1 MILDVRLTIENVIE
15 EVGVSLEEKILEAI
29 DSDEVIELAREMIRI
44 PSITGKEGTRQTQFL
59 AERLSDL
66 GLEPELR
73 KVEED
78 RFNVVCEMKGEEDGP
93 KLLFEG
99 HHDTKPFD
107 GMTIDPLGAE
117 IRDGKLYGRGS
128 TDMKSALAAML
139 IAMKVLREHQV
150 PLKGTLVFGS
160 EVGEE
165 GGGGGIPLM
174 QRDGSLECDMAVVGE
189 PSELRVEVGNRGGWR
204 NTIKVLGRATHS
216 GVAQRGINAIEKM
229 AKVILGLYDLPY
241 LKVDDPLWGRSSM
254 NVQRIEGGKAWG
266 LSASVADECSVLIDS
281 RLTARTPPEEVN
293 RQVREMLARLEA
305 EDPEF
310 RIDPDTTDFAAGGR
324 AVAISPDERIVRIA
338 GDAVREVTGR
348 EPVVGTCPGWTIASA
363 IIGLGHPAIILGPG
377 NLEQAHSADEWVA
390 VDQVVAAARIYALI
404 ALKVLTGR

>member
-1 MILDVRLTIENVIE
+1 
-15 EVGVSLEEKILEAI
+15 VSLEGRILEAI
-29 DSDEVIELAREMIRI
+29 RPDEVIELARAMIRI
-44 PSITGKEGTRQTQFL
+44 PSITGEEGIQQTQFL
-59 AERLSDL
+59 ADRLSDL
-66 GLEPELR
+66 GLAPELR
-73 KVEED
+73 KVEEN
-78 RFNVVCEMKGEEDGP
+78 RYNVVCEMKGAADGP

-117 IRDGKLYGRGS
+117 IRDEKLYGRGS
-128 TDMKSALAAML
+128 ADMKSALAAML
-139 IAMKVLREHQV
+139 IAMKVLRESDV

-174 QRDGSLECDMAVVGE
+174 QQDGSLDCDMAVVGE
-189 PSELRVEVGNRGGWR
+189 PSELQVQIGNRGGWR
-204 NTIKVLGRATHS
+204 NTIRVLGRATHS

-241 LKVDDPLWGRSSM
+241 MKVDDPLWGRSSM

-266 LSASVADECSVLIDS
+266 LSASVADECSILIDS

-293 RQVREMLARLEA
+293 RQVRALLDRLAA

-310 RIDPDTTDFAAGGR
+310 RIDPDATDFTAGGA
-324 AVAISPDERIVRIA
+324 AVAISSDEPIVGIA
-338 GDAVREVTGR
+338 KDAVHQVTGG
-348 EPVVGTCPGWTIASA
+348 EPIVSTCPGWTIASP

-377 NLEQAHSADEWVA
+377 GLEQAHSADEWVA
-390 VDQVVAAARIYALI
+390 VDQVVAAARIYTLI
-404 ALKVLTGR
+404 ALRVLT